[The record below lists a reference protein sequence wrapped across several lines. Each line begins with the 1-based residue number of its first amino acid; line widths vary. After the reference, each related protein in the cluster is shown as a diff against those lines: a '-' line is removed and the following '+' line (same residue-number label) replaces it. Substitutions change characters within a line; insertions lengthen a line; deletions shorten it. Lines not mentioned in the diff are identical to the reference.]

1 MRNAGRSTCRACGK
15 HKRDV
20 GTISH
25 GGYCSICGP
34 MVLLQANHDLHH
46 HKGYYFNRWRRACA
60 ASVGA
65 VLLDDLQPRE

>member
-1 MRNAGRSTCRACGK
+1 MRNAGRSRCRVCNR

-25 GGYCSICGP
+25 GGYCGECGP
-34 MVLLQANHDLHH
+34 LVHIQNNEDLHYH
-46 HKGYYFNRWRRACA
+46 RGFYFQRWRRACA

-65 VLLDDLQPRE
+65 VLVDDLVGKE